1 MTGLCDDDDMTGM
14 TGLCDDELDAGDV
27 SVSPLLC
34 DASAD
39 PASIPGSVPLH
50 TALTAHCPSLGS
62 GAF

>member
-1 MTGLCDDDDMTGM
+1 M